1 MGIYGEWP
9 GFSGLAMRGLGTLTL
24 RHMWPYLDSLV
35 ILSKLRT
42 YKFDYLLNLSVN
54 QNFCQC
60 VLKRATAEA
69 AALFKRTL

>member
-9 GFSGLAMRGLGTLTL
+9 GFSGLAMRGLGTQTL

-42 YKFDYLLNLSVN
+42 YKIDYLLNLSVN
-54 QNFCQC
+54 QSFYLC
-60 VLKRATAEA
+60 VKEGDCRSSRPL
-69 AALFKRTL
+69 